1 MSPWRLP
8 GFRTDDTALAACMN
22 KLSCS
27 GKSPVMLRTYH
38 SFNNPVAIRQYRAIR
53 FPRGVRTTLR
63 AGTERSFR
71 PRPPRSIENERT

>member
-27 GKSPVMLRTYH
+27 GKSAVMLRTYH
-38 SFNNPVAIRQYRAIR
+38 SFNNPVAIGQYRAVR
-53 FPRGVRTTLR
+53 FSRGVRTTPR
-63 AGTERSFR
+63 AGLNRK
-71 PRPPRSIENERT
+71 